1 MLLPRLFVGN
11 FDFEHRLADPQRV
24 LPRRIEELNAD
35 LAWSWLAL
43 ARDGDLIWMPRL
55 LREGEAPA
63 EPDAFPH
70 AGTIRGSAGASPSRP
85 LVRFVT
91 DWRDVETAVELV
103 PWGWTDELLLAARV
117 KRWQH
122 PAVDPA
128 VVKWANSRQTSTQF
142 ESAWSV
148 GLPGAMVCRS
158 ITEVTNAVEALPEPW
173 RWVVKAEFGMSGRE
187 RQVGQGS
194 LWAAAAN
201 WITRRLA
208 ADGVVFFEPWVDRLD
223 EVGIL
228 FDIPSQGD
236 PILVGVAPMLIAP
249 GGHYRGS
256 WFALSVGHDV
266 WWTNAVFVAR
276 GAAEMIQARGY
287 VGPLG
292 IDAMQYRLSDGTI
305 GVRPLQDINARWTMG
320 RLAWHWRQRLPDA
333 TCGYW
338 WHGPKTAFDAG
349 EHLAAWP
356 LPQPPQT
363 LVTTPDD
370 VSHVAVLVWQ

>member
-1 MLLPRLFVGN
+1 MPLPRLFVGN

-35 LAWSWLAL
+35 LAWSWLAM
-43 ARDGDLIWMPRL
+43 ARDGDLVWMARSSTTAAEDV
-55 LREGEAPA
+55 LRRV
-63 EPDAFPH
+63 
-70 AGTIRGSAGASPSRP
+70 GTTSGSAGASPSRL

-103 PWGWTDELLLAARV
+103 PWGWTDDLLLTARV
-117 KRWQH
+117 KKWQH
-122 PAVDPA
+122 PLMDPA
-128 VVKWANSRQTSTQF
+128 VVKWANSRQTSAEF
-142 ESAWSV
+142 EAAWSV

-158 ITEVTNAVEALPEPW
+158 ITEVTNAVQALPEPW

-187 RQVGQGS
+187 RQVGQGP
-194 LWAAAAN
+194 LTTPATN

-228 FDIPSQGD
+228 FDIPTQGD
-236 PILVGVAPMLIAP
+236 PVLVGVAPMIITP

-256 WFALSVGHDV
+256 WFASPSDKEV
-266 WWTNAVFVAR
+266 WWTDAVAIATQAAR
-276 GAAEMIQARGY
+276 ELQARGY

-292 IDAMQYRLSDGTI
+292 IDAMQYRLPDGTT
-305 GVRPLQDINARWTMG
+305 GVRPLQDINARWTIG

-338 WHGPKTAFDAG
+338 WHGPRTAFAAG

-356 LPQPPQT
+356 LREAPQV
-363 LVTTPDD
+363 LLTTPATG
-370 VSHVAVLVWQ
+370 VEHVAALVWV